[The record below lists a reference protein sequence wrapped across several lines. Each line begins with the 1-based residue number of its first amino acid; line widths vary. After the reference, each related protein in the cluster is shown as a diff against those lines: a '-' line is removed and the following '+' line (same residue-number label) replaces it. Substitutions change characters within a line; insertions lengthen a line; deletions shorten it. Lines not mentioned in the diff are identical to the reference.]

1 MKRRKPGARPG
12 FSLNVAKTR
21 PHRCAMRGI
30 DRYDLVDDSIVEPA
44 RDLLHYHA

>member
-1 MKRRKPGARPG
+1 
-12 FSLNVAKTR
+12 
-21 PHRCAMRGI
+21 MRGI